1 MSSQPLHSIS
11 HMDDDEND
19 NDNDKD
25 KEKKEAGSRLAS
37 LLLLEGRTVLIQ
49 GGVDG
54 KLAGKVVRELLTLEQ
69 DDPQAPVNIVLN
81 SPGGSVT
88 EGFAIYDVMRFI
100 SCPIRIL
107 CTGLTA
113 SIATVILLAAE
124 KKYRLALPSTR
135 FLIHQPLIMGQ
146 VIGPA
151 SDLEITANEIIK
163 TREHVNQLL
172 ADETGQTLE
181 KVTQDTQRDY
191 WLSASEAVTYGL
203 IDRVVMSRAE
213 VGD

>member
-1 MSSQPLHSIS
+1 MSSQPLDSKF
-11 HMDDDEND
+11 HMHDEED
-19 NDNDKD
+19 E
-25 KEKKEAGSRLAS
+25 KEKKEAGSRVAS
-37 LLLLEGRTVLIQ
+37 LLLLEARTVLIQ

-54 KLAGKVVRELLTLEQ
+54 KVAGKVIRELLTLEQ
-69 DDPQAPVNIVLN
+69 DDPEAPIKVVLN

-88 EGFAIYDVMRFI
+88 EGFAIYDVMRFV

-124 KKYRLALPSTR
+124 KEYRLALPNTR

-163 TREHVNQLL
+163 TREHVNKML

-191 WLSASEAVTYGL
+191 WMSSVEAVAYGL
-203 IDRVVMSRAE
+203 IDRVVQSRTDLDA
-213 VGD
+213 

>member
-1 MSSQPLHSIS
+1 MSRQQPESEFTMH
-11 HMDDDEND
+11 DQE
-19 NDNDKD
+19 
-25 KEKKEAGSRLAS
+25 KEQKEGGAKLES
-37 LLLLEGRTVLIQ
+37 LLLLEGRTILIQ

-54 KLAGKVVRELLTLEQ
+54 KLAGRVIRQLLTLEQ
-69 DDPQAPVNIVLN
+69 DDPEAPVQIVLN

-100 SCPIRIL
+100 SCPVRIL
-107 CTGLTA
+107 CAGLTA
-113 SIATVILLAAE
+113 SIATVILLAAD
-124 KKYRLALPSTR
+124 KKDRVSLPSAR

-163 TREHVNQLL
+163 TRAHVNKLL
-172 ADETGQTLE
+172 ADETGQSLD

-191 WLSASEAVTYGL
+191 WMSAEEAVEYGL
-203 IDRVVMSRAE
+203 IARIAGSRADL
-213 VGD
+213 G

>member
-1 MSSQPLHSIS
+1 
-11 HMDDDEND
+11 MDDDENE
-19 NDNDKD
+19 NDKD
-25 KEKKEAGSRLAS
+25 KEKKEAGSRVAS

-54 KLAGKVVRELLTLEQ
+54 KLAGKVVRDLLTLEQ
-69 DDPQAPVNIVLN
+69 DDPEAPVNIVLN

-100 SCPIRIL
+100 SCPVRIL

-124 KKYRLALPSTR
+124 KKHRLALPNTR

-172 ADETGQTLE
+172 ADETGQTVE

>member
-1 MSSQPLHSIS
+1 MSSQPLDSKF
-11 HMDDDEND
+11 HMHDEED
-19 NDNDKD
+19 E
-25 KEKKEAGSRLAS
+25 KEKKESGSRLAS

-54 KLAGKVVRELLTLEQ
+54 ELAGKVIQQLLTLEQ
-69 DDPQAPVNIVLN
+69 DDPEAPIKVVLN

-88 EGFAIYDVMRFI
+88 EGFAIYDVMRFV

-124 KKYRLALPSTR
+124 KEHRLALPSTR

-163 TREHVNQLL
+163 TREHVNKML
-172 ADETGQTLE
+172 ADETGQSVE
-181 KVTQDTQRDY
+181 KVSRDTQRDY
-191 WLSASEAVTYGL
+191 WMSSEEAVTYGL
-203 IDRVVMSRAE
+203 IARVVHKRAE
-213 VGD
+213 LGE